1 MAGLVAAAR
10 ARELGAEPLVLEKGD
25 RAGGS
30 MLLSSG
36 VIWRHRTLDGFR
48 AECPGGDPALQQVIV
63 EQLDEAIA
71 WLESLGAPVLEH
83 ETGNP
88 RTIGKRF
95 DTRGL
100 TDALLRV
107 IGDDSVRLSEPG
119 LTPCT
124 RAARSVH
131 RRLPRAARAR
141 SRSAA
146 SAGTRGAKATASIVR
161 SNAAARPPATLDEFY
176 GRAHARRDPIDEAEF
191 VPLSQLYGQFAEVVS
206 EDGTQ
211 RFEGEVSWSETNL
224 VQAIARWPGGRA
236 WYRVAREPAR
246 GAGTRANGGG
256 HDRAGARGRR
266 DRAPGAA
273 VHLGARR
280 RRPSRRRSAASSS
293 TRAAASSAPRTCSLP
308 VRTPAGS
315 RRAATRA
322 GSPRRSSSAGSP
334 PRKRSAGRREQ
345 VRARPRSCGSGD

>member
-1 MAGLVAAAR
+1 MAGLAAAVR

-48 AECPGGDPALQQVIV
+48 ADCPGGDPELQQVVV
-63 EQLDEAIA
+63 EQLDEAIE

-107 IGDDSVRLSEPG
+107 IGDDSVRLLERGLAPSQDPLVLCTGGFHVRLARDLGLPIRGNPWSEGDG
-119 LTPCT
+119 LDFALE
-124 RAARSVH
+124 RAGV
-131 RRLPRAARAR
+131 
-141 SRSAA
+141 
-146 SAGTRGAKATASIVR
+146 SAG
-161 SNAAARPPATLDEFY
+161 TLDEFY
-176 GRAHARRDPIDEAEF
+176 GRAMPAGIAIDEAEF

-236 WYRVAREPAR
+236 WYRVHESRLGERVRERTVADMIEQARA
-246 GAGTRANGGG
+246 
-256 HDRAGARGRR
+256 AGAVVREEPPFTSVLVQARVTQTLGGILVDSRSR
-266 DRAPGAA
+266 VVGAENLFA
-273 VHLGARR
+273 AGAD
-280 RRPSRRRSAASSS
+280 AGGIATGGYSSGL
-293 TRAAASSAPRTCSLP
+293 AAALVFGRIAAEEALSS
-308 VRTPAGS
+308 
-315 RRAATRA
+315 
-322 GSPRRSSSAGSP
+322 
-334 PRKRSAGRREQ
+334 
-345 VRARPRSCGSGD
+345 